1 MSRGARRGLPPGPRH
16 PPSMGQALPWGR
28 VAGLLGEG
36 SRLYSYLPRGQ
47 HHCPE
52 TTQPTTSPRQPPGV
66 GGPCRPRHRAMPAP
80 VRGHRRCRAGQ
91 ARGGRGTRTPPWFP
105 RARGGPRHP
114 PMAAGTGLVPRGH
127 PSLVLLGKARD
138 QRQSPG
144 LPPAPQDRAA
154 ASRQSLALGRV
165 GWGSWGRVSLECCPE
180 TPAQSQPTP
189 PSSGPHSPW
198 RPGPAAVQTW
208 WRPRGLTPGAER
220 EDCRLSP
227 RSAGSQG
234 SVGGGKG
241 SLSPSP
247 RWALHPAPPIPM
259 CPRLTEEDT
268 EVQRGPGTRPES
280 HSERNL
286 VPSDALHGGH

>member
-1 MSRGARRGLPPGPRH
+1 MSRCARRGLPPGPRH

-66 GGPCRPRHRAMPAP
+66 GGPCRPRHHAMPAP
-80 VRGHRRCRAGQ
+80 VRGRRRCRAGQ

-114 PMAAGTGLVPRGH
+114 PTAAGTGLVPRGH

-165 GWGSWGRVSLECCPE
+165 GWGTWGRVSLECCPE

-189 PSSGPHSPW
+189 PSWGPHSSW
-198 RPGPAAVQTW
+198 RRASRGPDLVAAQG
-208 WRPRGLTPGAER
+208 PDARGREGGLQAVPQVRWVSGQCGGRER
-220 EDCRLSP
+220 QLEPQPALGP
-227 RSAGSQG
+227 
-234 SVGGGKG
+234 
-241 SLSPSP
+241 SPSTSNP
-247 RWALHPAPPIPM
+247 H
-259 CPRLTEEDT
+259 
-268 EVQRGPGTRPES
+268 VS
-280 HSERNL
+280 
-286 VPSDALHGGH
+286 PSYRGGH